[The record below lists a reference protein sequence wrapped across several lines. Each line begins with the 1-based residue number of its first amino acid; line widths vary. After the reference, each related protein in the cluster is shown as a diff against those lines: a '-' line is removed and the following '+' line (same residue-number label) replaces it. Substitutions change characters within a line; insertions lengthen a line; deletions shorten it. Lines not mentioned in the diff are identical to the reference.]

1 MPYCPRCRAEYR
13 DGFTR
18 CADCNVDLSAK
29 LPAAPEPTPEGWI
42 EIFRGSDLQASVVCA
57 SLDDAGID
65 TVFPDQ
71 YLPSLGWYAPGSFNA
86 IRVFIKAVDAAR
98 AREIL
103 AAPPAPPDA

>member
-1 MPYCPRCRAEYR
+1 MLYCPRCGSEYR
-13 DGFTR
+13 DGFVS
-18 CADCNVDLSAK
+18 CADCHVNLSAK
-29 LPAAPEPTPEGWI
+29 LPPEPKPVLDGWI
-42 EIFRGSDLQASVVCA
+42 EIFRGSDIQASVVCA

-71 YLPSLGWYAPGSFNA
+71 YLSSLGGYAPGSFNG

-103 AAPPAPPDA
+103 AAPPAPPEA